1 MPESTNKELIL
12 LLALLLI
19 FTVLFFISIINLR
32 RGLPVFGIGISYT
45 IENYIIIAL
54 SFLSILRIFWSIIK
68 H

>member
-54 SFLSILRIFWSIIK
+54 SFLSILRIFWSIIN
-68 H
+68 